1 MSLQIDPNFESRRRM
16 MAKARL
22 DTQVNSEVEVADE
35 LLAEI
40 AGKISDDLIRQHTL
54 VSPEQAAELQAHF
67 NLGKED

>member
-1 MSLQIDPNFESRRRM
+1 M

-22 DTQVNSEVEVADE
+22 DSKTNAELAVTDE

-54 VSPEQAAELQAHF
+54 VSPEQAAELRAHYD
-67 NLGKED
+67 LGKT